1 MRVKL
6 NASEERSVVTTL
18 RSCAVQQTFFKKTRT
33 VRHILCPTLL
43 CTRPGRC

>member
-6 NASEERSVVTTL
+6 NASEERSVVTML
-18 RSCAVQQTFFKKTRT
+18 QSCAAQQSFFKKSRT
-33 VRHILCPTLL
+33 VRHILYPTLL